1 MNQAFDDVFQ
11 PLRPASIRP
20 RLVAE
25 RTALVVVDMQYFDA
39 HPDWGEGRTAKQL
52 GVSDA
57 FAAFFQNI
65 RNAYSPIQALLKA
78 ARARQ
83 LEVLHLRV
91 AEVTN
96 DSRDVGRKQWVR
108 GLAVPKNSKEAELL
122 QEVEP
127 IGDEIVVSKTS
138 SGAFA
143 TSNLNQ
149 LLRNLNIDTL
159 IFTGTATGGC
169 VESTARDALDLGF
182 QVVIVDEANVCS
194 TRETHATALA
204 RMTVLGAHVVSA
216 AETEAMLTALP
227 PVDRKAR
234 SGVLRA
240 EACIPRELPEER
252 GAGPYSLIFPA
263 AVELPLRP
271 ETTALVLV
279 DTQRFYGDPKGGL
292 GCLSE
297 TRGVTG
303 ADAYYRRVSD
313 AVPKMCALLQCGRHL
328 GLLVAHVRTASH
340 AAGRDLS
347 PTVRSL
353 VAVPLI
359 GSTDVEFLPELAPH
373 LGEIVLDKPG
383 AGAVV
388 GTGLV
393 DLLRNAA
400 IDTVILVGLSAQGG
414 IETTVRNLT
423 DRNFNLF
430 LPPDAIATY
439 AERLQKELWGM
450 QSGIINVVSSLPLV
464 NRLEAIRVPAS
475 T

>member
-1 MNQAFDDVFQ
+1 MKQSFDDAFEF
-11 PLRPASIRP
+11 LRPASTRP
-20 RLVAE
+20 LLIAD

-57 FAAFFQNI
+57 FAAFFEGI
-65 RNAYSPIQALLKA
+65 ISAYAPIQALLEA
-78 ARARQ
+78 ARSRQ
-83 LEVLHLRV
+83 LEVIHIRV

-108 GLAVPKNSKEAELL
+108 GLTVPKNSREAEFLE
-122 QEVEP
+122 EVAP
-127 IGDEIVVSKTS
+127 ISDEIVVSKTS

-143 TSNLNQ
+143 TTNLNQ
-149 LLRNLNIDTL
+149 LLRNLDIDTL
-159 IFTGTATGGC
+159 MFMGTATGGC

-194 TRETHATALA
+194 TRESHETALA
-204 RMTVLGAHVVSA
+204 CMSVLGAHVVSA
-216 AETEAMLTALP
+216 AAAEAMVRALP
-227 PVDRKAR
+227 SVDRKAR

-240 EACIPRELPEER
+240 EACIPKRLPEER
-252 GAGPYSLIFPA
+252 GASPYSLIFPA
-263 AVELPLRP
+263 AIEVPLRT

-279 DTQRFYGDPKGGL
+279 DTQRFYGDPRSGL
-292 GCLSE
+292 GRLVE
-297 TRGVTG
+297 TRG
-303 ADAYYRRVSD
+303 AAYASSYYRRVS
-313 AVPKMCALLQCGRHL
+313 AAMPKMRSLLDCGRHL
-328 GLLVAHVRTASH
+328 WLLVAHIRTASH

-347 PTVRSL
+347 PTVRRL
-353 VAVPLI
+353 AVLPFM
-359 GSTDVEFLPELAPH
+359 GSDDVEFLPELVPH
-373 LGEIVLDKPG
+373 SGEIVLNKPG

-393 DLLRNAA
+393 NVLRNAG

-414 IETTVRNLT
+414 LETTIRNLT
-423 DRNFNLF
+423 DRNFNLL

-439 AERLQKELWGM
+439 AELLQKSLYGM
-450 QSGIINVVSSLPLV
+450 QSGIINVLSTSLLV
-464 NRLEAIRVPAS
+464 NRMKAMRVPVG

>member
-1 MNQAFDDVFQ
+1 MNPAFGDAFE
-11 PLRPASIRP
+11 PLRPAAAPP
-20 RLVAE
+20 RLIAE
-25 RTALVVVDMQYFDA
+25 RAALLVVDMQYFDA

-57 FAAFFQNI
+57 FDAFFAEI
-65 RNAYSPIQALLKA
+65 RRSYAPIQSLLKA

-83 LEVLHLRV
+83 LEVMHIRV

-108 GLAVPKNSKEAELL
+108 GLAVPKNSREAELL
-122 QEVEP
+122 EEVGP

-138 SGAFA
+138 SGAFS
-143 TSNLNQ
+143 TTNLNQ
-149 LLRNLNIDTL
+149 LLRNLDVDTL

-182 QVVIVDEANVCS
+182 QVILVDDANVCS
-194 TRETHATALA
+194 TRESHETALR
-204 RMTVLGAHVVSA
+204 RMAVLGAHVLSSA
-216 AETEAMLTALP
+216 EVEKLLLALP

-240 EACIPRELPEER
+240 EACIPKTLPDKPD
-252 GAGPYSLIFPA
+252 ASPYSLIFPA

-279 DTQRFYGDPKGGL
+279 DAQRFYGDPGEGL
-292 GCLSE
+292 GRLAHD
-297 TRGVTG
+297 RGA
-303 ADAYYRRVSD
+303 ADTDAFYRRVAD
-313 AVPKMCALLQCGRHL
+313 AVPKMRALLECARHL
-328 GLLVAHVRTASH
+328 GLLVTHVRTASL
-340 AAGRDLS
+340 AGGRDLS

-353 VAVPLI
+353 GVVPHI
-359 GSTDVEFLPELAPH
+359 GTANVEFLREVAP
-373 LGEIVLDKPG
+373 LRGEAVLDKPG
-383 AGAVV
+383 ASAVV

-393 DLLRNAA
+393 EILRNAG
-400 IDTVILVGLSAQGG
+400 IDTVILAGLSAQGG

-439 AERLQKELWGM
+439 AERLQKGLWGM
-450 QSGIINVVSSLPLV
+450 QSGIINVVSTSLLV
-464 NRLEAIRVPAS
+464 NRLEAMRVPAG